1 MRRPAVLALGL
12 GLVSCGPAA
21 PPAAAPVASAGAD
34 AGKKKTDVTTRERL
48 TRALLELENT
58 PDVAGGLGPALQKL
72 ANQLVAS
79 LSADQRK
86 QLAGEAG
93 AQARP
98 LLHLLAGGSSPNA
111 LVALG
116 STRAGSD
123 EVLALRPSRR
133 PQADMIAAV
142 AEVSR
147 RAARQFLRARAVDLG
162 GSAPVDRGLILAIDQ
177 TARTLGRNDLRRL
190 ARSLLTEVDPKPD
203 HFLYL
208 ASAAAWE
215 LDVEGAVAA
224 LARAGTSGEIEE
236 RANSVRRSIDHARLA
251 RAAEK
256 TAPAPDALAKTAR
269 ALSFLGRHAR
279 AKKLLAPYRAH
290 AEKDLELAAAMAT
303 AEVEASVCPGI
314 PDGIGNE
321 LMCAAAWTHDPRPKR
336 AIALLEMAWK
346 SGGGRTEV
354 GVETYLGLA
363 HVIPWTFATI
373 TQEAGDATELA
384 KGFRERLAVL
394 STGSK
399 EAAKVAPRFRGV
411 VLFVDVLSSAFE
423 ASVNKK
429 PGARTALD
437 TKLQRELIERAEAL
451 IQEQPKERLAQ
462 AALLAVAASL
472 AQERDI
478 LALVEKLPDE
488 VDRRNRL
495 AREVLRIWY
504 AVGRKQPELAKDA
517 INNIAG
523 LMPETDA
530 QALERAR
537 LVLLVAE
544 ASAAISGEAS
554 DQQVLERVTRNLIG
568 PGVPNELRLR
578 AALDR
583 AGALSR
589 LGKASDAAE
598 MLSQVLLNTP
608 PQQPGSTEADLLLVC
623 KTYLLAIRGRASAG
637 AERKEYAER
646 LEEMRELPELRGA
659 PASVRLFHTM
669 WQREIAALQ
678 IAETCKAGTICAA
691 RADAKRKVT
700 RKEVD
705 DSIGVQSGNL
715 LRAGV
720 LPAGTLSLSFNY
732 SGSEG
737 LEPVVRLDPR
747 LISAE
752 IPAGVAR

>member
-1 MRRPAVLALGL
+1 MFRRTVFALYWGL
-12 GLVSCGPAA
+12 TSCGPASL
-21 PPAAAPVASAGAD
+21 PAAAPESSTNAD
-34 AGKKKTDVTTRERL
+34 AGTAKPATTTRERL
-48 TRALLELENT
+48 ARALLELENT
-58 PDVAGGLGPALQKL
+58 PDVVGGLAPALRKT
-72 ANQLVAS
+72 ANQLIAS
-79 LSADQRK
+79 LSAEQRK

-98 LLHLLAGGSSPNA
+98 LLHLLAGGSSPAA
-111 LVALG
+111 LAALG
-116 STRAGSD
+116 SSRAGAD

-133 PQADMIAAV
+133 PEPDMIASV
-142 AEVSR
+142 SEVSR

-162 GSAPVDRGLILAIDQ
+162 GAAAVDRALILAIDQ

-190 ARSLLTEVDPKPD
+190 ARALLTEVDPKPD

-215 LDVEGAVAA
+215 LDIDGAEAA
-224 LARAGTSGEIEE
+224 LARAGTGGEIEE
-236 RANSVRRSIDHARLA
+236 RAAAVRRSIEYAQLA
-251 RAAEK
+251 RSVKK
-256 TAPAPDALAKTAR
+256 TPPAPDELAKAAR
-269 ALSFLGRHAR
+269 ALSFLGRHAE
-279 AKKLLAPYRAH
+279 AKKLIAPQRAA
-290 AEKDLELAAAMAT
+290 AEKDLDLAAALAT

-314 PDGIGNE
+314 PEGIGNE
-321 LMCAAAWTHDPRPKR
+321 LMCAAAWSQDARPKK
-336 AIALLEMAWK
+336 AIALLESAWK
-346 SGGGRTEV
+346 SGGGRSEV

-373 TQEAGDATELA
+373 SQEPGEPTELA
-384 KGFRERLAVL
+384 QGFRERLAVL
-394 STGSK
+394 SAGSK
-399 EAAKVAPRFRGV
+399 EAAKVSPRFRGV

-437 TKLQRELIERAEAL
+437 SKLQRQLIERAETL

-472 AQERDI
+472 AQERDV
-478 LALVEKLPDE
+478 LALVDKLPDE
-488 VDRRNRL
+488 IDRRNRL
-495 AREVLRIWY
+495 AREVLRVWY
-504 AVGRKQPELAKDA
+504 AVGRKQPDLAKDA
-517 INNIAG
+517 INNVAG
-523 LMPETDA
+523 LMPEADV

-544 ASAAISGEAS
+544 ASAALSGQSS
-554 DQQVLERVTRNLIG
+554 DQQVLERVTRNLIE

-589 LGKASDAAE
+589 LGKGADAAE
-598 MLSQVLLNTP
+598 MLSQVLLSTP
-608 PQQPGSTEADLLLVC
+608 PQPPGSTEADLLLVC
-623 KTYLLAIRGRASAG
+623 KTYLLALRGRASTG

-646 LEEMRELPELRGA
+646 LDEMLELPELSGA

-669 WQREIAALQ
+669 WKRELAALQ
-678 IAETCKAGTICAA
+678 LAETCKGAGCAA
-691 RADAKRKVT
+691 RADAKRRVT

-705 DSIGVQSGNL
+705 DAIGVQSGNL

-732 SGSEG
+732 SGSDG
-737 LEPVVRLDPR
+737 LEPLVRLDPR

-752 IPAGVAR
+752 IPAGVAH